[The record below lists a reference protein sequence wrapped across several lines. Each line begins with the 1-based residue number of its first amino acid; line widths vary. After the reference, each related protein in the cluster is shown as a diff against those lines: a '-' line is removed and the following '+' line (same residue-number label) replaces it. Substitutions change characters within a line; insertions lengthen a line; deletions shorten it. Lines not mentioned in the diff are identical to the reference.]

1 MEVDFGYFRWRVL
14 GLIGQFTVIP
24 ITALL
29 ETQCLKLSQLSLTV
43 THLLPPL
50 PLLLPPI
57 HLPLPFLPTPL
68 SHPLILLIAP
78 GLHILIL
85 SLILSV
91 ILLLGWLNTLHGH
104 HILNENFLIRV
115 IILVPAGLRHSL
127 TLNRV
132 IANTTFH
139 EWWFVVWLV
148 GLDHMHEFLEKIS
161 VLLEVSVWLEVVLCW
176 VL

>member
-1 MEVDFGYFRWRVL
+1 VL

-91 ILLLGWLNTLHGH
+91 ILLLG
-104 HILNENFLIRV
+104 
-115 IILVPAGLRHSL
+115 
-127 TLNRV
+127 
-132 IANTTFH
+132 
-139 EWWFVVWLV
+139 
-148 GLDHMHEFLEKIS
+148 
-161 VLLEVSVWLEVVLCW
+161 
-176 VL
+176 